1 MKTPPPGRQWRGGG
15 EVGIKNVDKYFDP
28 GHTAV
33 AHTTHQNSHKRLFA
47 TFDHYLN
54 GQIIE
59 TIIMNKTV
67 ACLLLLHMTQFL
79 CRALVWR
86 QYMHHTYN

>member
-15 EVGIKNVDKYFDP
+15 EVGIKNVDKYFDT
-28 GHTAV
+28 GHSSGS
-33 AHTTHQNSHKRLFA
+33 HTKTLFA

-67 ACLLLLHMTQFL
+67 ACLLLLHITVFL
-79 CRALVWR
+79 
-86 QYMHHTYN
+86 

>member
-15 EVGIKNVDKYFDP
+15 EVGIKNVDKYFD
-28 GHTAV
+28 TED
-33 AHTTHQNSHKRLFA
+33 TQQWLTHQNSHKRLFA

-67 ACLLLLHMTQFL
+67 ACLLLLYKT
-79 CRALVWR
+79 
-86 QYMHHTYN
+86 